1 MMTRAERQ
9 ARRCTFNARAYI
21 FFKGLGITHKGLQ
34 KKVNGTVQ
42 PNGKPWP
49 TPAKVTEEP
58 KEAIPTALQT
68 PPTTTK
74 VVKKNTEK
82 TESTQED
89 SVVSEQPKN
98 EPVKVVEVKDDE
110 IDYLPETEMEKVL
123 KPKKNYRKNG
133 KKGRKEAM
141 KAAKKSA

>member
-89 SVVSEQPKN
+89 SVVSEQP
-98 EPVKVVEVKDDE
+98 EPKTVEVKDDE
-110 IDYLPETEMEKVL
+110 IDYLPETEMEKAL
-123 KPKKNYRKNG
+123 RPKKNYRKNG
-133 KKGRKEAM
+133 KKGRKAAM
-141 KAAKKSA
+141 DAAKKKSA

>member
-1 MMTRAERQ
+1 MMTHAERQ

-49 TPAKVTEEP
+49 THTKVTEEP
-58 KEAIPTALQT
+58 KENIPTALQM

-82 TESTQED
+82 AESTQED
-89 SVVSEQPKN
+89 SAASEQPN
-98 EPVKVVEVKDDE
+98 DPKVVEVKDDE

-133 KKGRKEAM
+133 KKGRKAAM
-141 KAAKKSA
+141 EAAKKKSA

>member
-58 KEAIPTALQT
+58 KEAIPAALQT

-89 SVVSEQPKN
+89 SVVSEQP
-98 EPVKVVEVKDDE
+98 EPKTVEVKDDE

>member
-89 SVVSEQPKN
+89 SVVSEQP
-98 EPVKVVEVKDDE
+98 EPKTVEVKDDE

>member
-89 SVVSEQPKN
+89 SVVSEQPK
-98 EPVKVVEVKDDE
+98 PKTVEVKDDE

>member
-1 MMTRAERQ
+1 MTRAERQ

-89 SVVSEQPKN
+89 SVVSEQP
-98 EPVKVVEVKDDE
+98 EPKTVEVKDDE